1 MVSQQ
6 PTNGKYEMRS
16 TSTDRHEKVLAP
28 LLGLLAS
35 MRPRQWVKNLF
46 VLAPMFFSKEILVL
60 ESALLSVWTA
70 FLFSLAAGT
79 IYILNDILDLEHD
92 RNHPL
97 KSLRPI
103 ASGAVSQS
111 FAAGAGLI
119 IGAISIGL
127 GLLVNWR
134 VGLVLTLYMC
144 MNFAYSKGLKNL
156 VMIDVTIIAT
166 GFLLRVLSGAFAI
179 DVYVSEWILICT
191 FFLALYLGLG
201 KRRHE
206 WILWSKGLFTGSRSV
221 LEKYDRQRLEFMMVF
236 VGGITI
242 SAYSFYTLSASLPG
256 QPLRAAST
264 PFHEAYLPL
273 TVPFTIF
280 GIARFFVLSS
290 SESLKSP
297 TELIIRDGPFVANLV
312 LWVITLGCLEFL

>member
-1 MVSQQ
+1 
-6 PTNGKYEMRS
+6 
-16 TSTDRHEKVLAP
+16 
-28 LLGLLAS
+28 

-46 VLAPMFFSKEILVL
+46 VLAPMFFSKEILIL
-60 ESALLSVWTA
+60 NSALLSVWTA

-92 RNHPL
+92 KNHPL
-97 KSLRPI
+97 KSQRPI
-103 ASGAVSQS
+103 ASGAVSPS
-111 FAAGAGLI
+111 IAGRAGI
-119 IGAISIGL
+119 VIGATSLAL
-127 GLLVNWR
+127 GFLINIQ

-166 GFLLRVLSGAFAI
+166 GFLLRVLAGAFAI

-206 WILWSKGLFTGSRSV
+206 WILWSQGLFQGSRNV

-242 SAYSFYTLSASLPG
+242 AAYSFYTLSASLPG

-264 PFHEAYLPL
+264 PFHQAYLPL
-273 TVPFTIF
+273 TVPFTVF
-280 GIARFFVLSS
+280 GIARFFQLSS

-297 TELIIRDGPFVANLV
+297 TELIIRDAPFILNLV
-312 LWVITLGCLEFL
+312 LWVLTLGFLEFL